1 MANSDPVTEVGR
13 VRGWT
18 PLAGIV
24 DLGKKKKS
32 YLCLKLVQQ

>member
-1 MANSDPVTEVGR
+1 MANSNPVTEIGR

-24 DLGKKKKS
+24 DLGKKKKKVIFALS
-32 YLCLKLVQQ
+32 